1 MRIGIVGAGFIGR
14 GLAGLAVRAGHEVM
28 ISNSRAPRT
37 LGSTVAAIGCR
48 AGTASEAA
56 DFGDMVAVAVPFHVI
71 GALPTAP
78 LNGKPVLD
86 ANNYYPERDGPVPV
100 LDREETTTSEML
112 AALLPGARVVKA
124 FNAILQ
130 KDLAEGGAPPGTPNR
145 RALPIAGDDAAAKL
159 AVAALQDQF
168 GYDTVDAGALAE
180 GWRFQRAM
188 PAYCIPLD
196 AAALVRAL
204 AAAQRGVE
212 LPHGSWRR

>member
-14 GLAGLAVRAGHEVM
+14 AIATLAVRAGHEVM
-28 ISNSRAPRT
+28 ISNSRDPRT
-37 LGSTVAAIGCR
+37 LGSTVTAIGCR
-48 AGTASEAA
+48 AGTALQAA
-56 DFGDMVAVAVPFHVI
+56 EFGEMVAVAIPFFAI
-71 GALPTAP
+71 QSIQAAP
-78 LNGKPVLD
+78 LAGKPVLD
-86 ANNYYPERDGPVPV
+86 ANNYYPERDGRIAA

-130 KDLAEGGAPPGTPNR
+130 KDLAQGGTPPGTPNR
-145 RALPIAGDDAAAKL
+145 RALPIAGDDPAAKSS
-159 AVAALQDQF
+159 VAKLQDDF

-188 PAYCIPLD
+188 PAYCIPL
-196 AAALVRAL
+196 AIQGLEQAL

-212 LPHGSWRR
+212 LPHGSWRG